1 MSLSSSVGGGSS
13 QATHGA
19 SLCCRGGIGGGVTL
33 LHGPPE
39 PFCSAFFDGSFV
51 GFCVDACCGGALDAG
66 DEQADRK
73 AGDGNKVDPEVA
85 STF

>member
-1 MSLSSSVGGGSS
+1 
-13 QATHGA
+13 
-19 SLCCRGGIGGGVTL
+19 L